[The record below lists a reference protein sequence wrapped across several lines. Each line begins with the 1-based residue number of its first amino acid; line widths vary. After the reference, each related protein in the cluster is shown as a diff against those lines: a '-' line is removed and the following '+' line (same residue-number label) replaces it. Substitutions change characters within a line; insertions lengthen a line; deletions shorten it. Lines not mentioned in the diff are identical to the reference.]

1 MKQHNIDSYFTNHP
15 LMQDNTNPTHYKSS
29 IQPIDFI
36 DANQLDFYEG
46 NIVKYVTRWKHK
58 NGLEDLKKAQWY
70 LQRLVNNVERQRT
83 ETKTNQEQ
91 A

>member
-1 MKQHNIDSYFTNHP
+1 MKQHNIDSYFTDHP
-15 LMQDNTNPTHYKSS
+15 FMQDNTNPTHYKSS